1 MATVAA
7 IASEK
12 LTCQVLLGK
21 QFFYDARDTRLAR
34 DRYMSCA
41 SCHNDGGSD
50 GRIWDLTGMGEG
62 LRNTIA
68 LRGTGA
74 EPWVLP
80 LEQEFRRNPG
90 FRRTNP
96 EPCRRTGLMS
106 DSDFFAGTHSAPLGD
121 PKAGFSADLDALAAY
136 VASLNE
142 YPSSPYR
149 NADSTLTSNG
159 AAGREI
165 FRRENCAACHSGVK
179 FTDSAT
185 AGLHDIGTLKPTSG
199 SRLGGPLLGIDTPT
213 LRGVWA
219 TGPYLHDGSADSLS
233 AAVGAHQ
240 GVALNVTDKALL
252 VAYLEQVDVNELT
265 APGPNSVPTI
275 TSTPVLTATATAAY
289 SYDVNATD
297 GDAGD
302 VLTYSL
308 NTAPAGMTINA
319 ANGLIAW
326 TPTSGQVGSNAVTV
340 RVNDGHG
347 GTATQSF
354 TINVAAANVPPTI
367 TSTPVLTATVGAA
380 YSYDVNAT
388 DPNAGDV
395 LTYSLDTAPAG
406 DDHQCSERADRL
418 DTDERPGR
426 ARTP

>member
-1 MATVAA
+1 M
-7 IASEK
+7 
-12 LTCQVLLGK
+12 
-21 QFFYDARDTRLAR
+21 
-34 DRYMSCA
+34 
-41 SCHNDGGSD
+41 
-50 GRIWDLTGMGEG
+50 
-62 LRNTIA
+62 
-68 LRGTGA
+68 
-74 EPWVLP
+74 
-80 LEQEFRRNPG
+80 
-90 FRRTNP
+90 
-96 EPCRRTGLMS
+96 
-106 DSDFFAGTHSAPLGD
+106 
-121 PKAGFSADLDALAAY
+121 
-136 VASLNE
+136 
-142 YPSSPYR
+142 
-149 NADSTLTSNG
+149 
-159 AAGREI
+159 
-165 FRRENCAACHSGVK
+165 
-179 FTDSAT
+179 
-185 AGLHDIGTLKPTSG
+185 
-199 SRLGGPLLGIDTPT
+199 LGIDTPT

-302 VLTYSL
+302 VVTYSL
-308 NTAPAGMTINA
+308 DTAPAGMTISA

-395 LTYSLDTAPAG
+395 LTYSLDTAPAAMTINAASG
-406 DDHQCSERADRL
+406 LIGWTPSSGQVGSNAVDGARQR
-418 DTDERPGR
+418 R
-426 ARTP
+426 ARRLRHAELHDQCGSGQRSADDYVNAGADGNGWRGIWL